1 MGSNLV
7 DAPGNLVVFRNF
19 RQVAGRQGRLA
30 GQDVLPAILQVSAQ
44 RGQVCA
50 LGLGLRLA
58 SGLDLIAIAGQR
70 ALDKVDRAGVDRVR
84 QVQVRAGPARVDAVS
99 TQLRT
104 WVRLPPPPPPCRQGV
119 SLVGKPGHRWTPP
132 PTHERVPNLPGC
144 APMPD
149 DILTV
154 REVAALLKVSDKTVR
169 RLEARGELPSFRVG
183 AQLRFRR
190 VDIYA
195 WVEAQRSAGSQPE
208 DAG

>member
-1 MGSNLV
+1 
-7 DAPGNLVVFRNF
+7 
-19 RQVAGRQGRLA
+19 
-30 GQDVLPAILQVSAQ
+30 
-44 RGQVCA
+44 
-50 LGLGLRLA
+50 
-58 SGLDLIAIAGQR
+58 
-70 ALDKVDRAGVDRVR
+70 
-84 QVQVRAGPARVDAVS
+84 
-99 TQLRT
+99 
-104 WVRLPPPPPPCRQGV
+104 
-119 SLVGKPGHRWTPP
+119 
-132 PTHERVPNLPGC
+132 
-144 APMPD
+144 MPD